1 MVARWAPSNLSIPSL
16 NKKLSSDSQIEFVRS
31 TAESYDVF
39 YLEDPLH
46 EEDFDGFAKLAAK
59 VPGRLVVGDDLI
71 CTNKERIVKAVY
83 AKSMNS
89 AIIKPNQIGTL
100 MQTQQAIDLMEK
112 QNLMPVVSHRS
123 GTTEDNWLADLAVLW
138 KAPIIKIGCLGADLP
153 KHNRLI
159 ELWDELPRPRMAV
172 LD

>member
-1 MVARWAPSNLSIPSL
+1 M
-16 NKKLSSDSQIEFVRS
+16 
-31 TAESYDVF
+31 
-39 YLEDPLH
+39 
-46 EEDFDGFAKLAAK
+46 
-59 VPGRLVVGDDLI
+59 GDDLI